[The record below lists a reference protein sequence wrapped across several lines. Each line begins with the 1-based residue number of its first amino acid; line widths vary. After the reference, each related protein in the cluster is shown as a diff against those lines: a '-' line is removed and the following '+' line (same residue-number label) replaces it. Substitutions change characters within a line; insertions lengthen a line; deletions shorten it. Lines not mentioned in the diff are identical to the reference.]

1 LPFSSSKG
9 WRRRSSKANGSY
21 IASAQTFHISFILF
35 SYVNL
40 LLFLSLFHHE
50 CSDKHIKELIYEG
63 KRYFSASS
71 SINSHIKGSNEYV
84 YLGKN
89 LLEKSHL
96 KRSEASHSIIFTVIF
111 IVTV

>member
-1 LPFSSSKG
+1 MKESVTLPL
-9 WRRRSSKANGSY
+9 A
-21 IASAQTFHISFILF
+21 
-35 SYVNL
+35 
-40 LLFLSLFHHE
+40 
-50 CSDKHIKELIYEG
+50 
-63 KRYFSASS
+63 S

-96 KRSEASHSIIFTVIF
+96 KRSEAFHSIIFTVIF